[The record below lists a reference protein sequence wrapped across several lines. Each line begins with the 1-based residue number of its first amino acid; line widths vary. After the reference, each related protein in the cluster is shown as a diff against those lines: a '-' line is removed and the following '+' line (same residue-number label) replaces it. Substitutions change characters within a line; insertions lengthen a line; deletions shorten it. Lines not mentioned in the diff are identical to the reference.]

1 MATEL
6 LARIAAKG
14 MCDFAPQVPIRSVC
28 SALVLEQ
35 RQDGL
40 QHAPI
45 RSETNG
51 PLAAPTNRDNPSILQ
66 QGTELVPQ
74 ERRLNDQSRLRLQCL
89 EIASSHSNENPDVL
103 IVHLH

>member
-51 PLAAPTNRDNPSILQ
+51 PLAAATNRDNPSILQ

-74 ERRLNDQSRLRLQCL
+74 ERRLNDQSRVRLPFPR
-89 EIASSHSNENPDVL
+89 IASSHSEEKPGDL
-103 IVHLH
+103 IVQLD